1 MPLKITKSDDLF
13 YLKGD
18 LNVTNFK
25 KVEKKVNNF
34 LKKQSNVTLNI
45 NDVNEID
52 TRAVNCIAQMFTD
65 ALSHKKQV
73 NIVGYGT
80 KDIYDELI
88 ARDIL

>member
-1 MPLKITKSDDLF
+1 MPLKIKKSDNLF

-34 LKKQSNVTLNI
+34 LKEQSNVTLNI
-45 NDVNEID
+45 NGINEID
-52 TRAVNCIAQMFTD
+52 TCAVDSIAQLFLNVSNHNKQ
-65 ALSHKKQV
+65 LS
-73 NIVGYGT
+73 IVGYGT

-88 ARDIL
+88 ARDII